1 MPPERTGPAR
11 TAGAALATYP
21 VLAVA
26 GANAGEFSV
35 GELAATGAV
44 FALLGL
50 LAGVAIGAILRQ
62 RSRATATTVQ
72 LVGILWLFVS
82 PVVARSAY
90 DGRARWGLAACTV
103 IAAAFVVLSLKRPV
117 VAERSA
123 RPMLLLASVLP
134 TLAGLAL
141 VRASIVQ
148 HRHLA
153 GSATADSLAAP
164 LRRHASVPASGR
176 PDIYLIIV
184 DSRGSAASL
193 REIFDHQTGA
203 FEDSLRALGFAIPG
217 TARSNY
223 AWTSQSVASILNFA
237 HVTALEGEVPPAE
250 RSSHVLYSI
259 TQDNR
264 LSRFLRD
271 RGYRIIAQPAVG
283 FPGTRRNASA
293 HVDGILPGVSR
304 LRMSIAQAHLA
315 STAVLLTVPGLI
327 AHKSGAWPT
336 FADVLTASFDGV
348 EAAVALP
355 GPKFVVLHTLIAH
368 EPYLFD
374 SSCRAVGG
382 VLAATAESYVR
393 QIECLNMRV
402 LSLASKIDSADS
414 SAVVLLQAD
423 HGSGT
428 KLRPDLPAEQLSPD
442 AARER
447 FAAFGAYRLP
457 GIPSD
462 SIAAAVTPVNVVRLV
477 LRHYLHAD
485 LPAVPDD
492 SYYASAERPYH
503 FVRVPDSVFAAS
515 STDGA
520 VTRAAASP
528 ALEMP

>member
-1 MPPERTGPAR
+1 M
-11 TAGAALATYP
+11 AGAALAIYP

-26 GANAGEFSV
+26 GANAGEFTV
-35 GELAATGAV
+35 AELVATGAA

-50 LAGVAIGAILRQ
+50 LACMAIGAILRRQ
-62 RSRATATTVQ
+62 SRATVATVQ

-90 DGRARWGLAACTV
+90 DGRARWGLAFCTV
-103 IAAAFVVLSLKRPV
+103 LAAAFVVVVMRRPV

-123 RPMLLLASVLP
+123 RPMLLLALVLP
-134 TLAGLAL
+134 ALAGLAL
-141 VRASIVQ
+141 ARATIVQ

-153 GSATADSLAAP
+153 RSTTVDSLAAP
-164 LRRHASVPASGR
+164 VRVHAQAPAGGR

-184 DSRGSAASL
+184 DSRGSASSL
-193 REIFDHQTGA
+193 REIFGHETRA
-203 FEDSLRALGFAIPG
+203 FEDSLRALGFTIPAA
-217 TARSNY
+217 ARSNY

-293 HVDGILPGVSR
+293 HVDGILPGVSE
-304 LRMSIAQAHLA
+304 LRMSVAQAHLA
-315 STAVLLTVPGLI
+315 STAVLLTVPGLLV
-327 AHKSGAWPT
+327 HKAGAWPT
-336 FADVLTASFDGV
+336 FADVLMASFDGV
-348 EAAVALP
+348 EAAIAIP
-355 GPKFVVLHTLIAH
+355 GPKFVVLHTLVAH

-374 SSCRAVGG
+374 SRCRAAGG

-393 QIECLNMRV
+393 QIECLNARV
-402 LSLASKIDSADS
+402 LSLAARIAGADS

-428 KLRPDLPAEQLSPD
+428 KVRPDLPADQLTPD
-442 AARER
+442 GARER
-447 FAAFGAYRLP
+447 FAAFAAYRLP
-457 GIPSD
+457 GIPPD

-485 LPAVPDD
+485 VPAVPDD

-503 FVRVPDSVFAAS
+503 FVRMADSVFAPPGGDSVA
-515 STDGA
+515 G
-520 VTRAAASP
+520 RAAETST
-528 ALEMP
+528 LDMP